1 MAQYDFG
8 TINANTKS
16 GTGLASDLNDWR
28 DALHSMHIG
37 SSAPSYIAAGMMWID
52 NSAAPWVL
60 YVYDGT
66 DNIPVALFDTTGNL
80 SRVLVDNDRDSYA
93 GYSADDVMTFVIAAT
108 ERLKVYASGINVT
121 GDIYENNR
129 PIASVVTELVSTSSV
144 ASVASSQ
151 VGSGGSGYTNMRI
164 LVKYTVPVTDG
175 DVLALRLGA
184 GGTAIAST
192 DYTFSISTQDSTT
205 ITSIRSTGQGLF
217 SIMPTGVSNSATS
230 ASAVIDILHMN
241 SGTAYPTVHYT
252 SQYRNAS
259 GAQVVTRGS
268 GVLGL
273 TTLVDQAFLLYVGG
287 NIASIAATFSEVR

>member
-121 GDIYENNR
+121 GDIYENTR
-129 PIASVVTELVSTSSV
+129 PISSVVTELVSTSSV
-144 ASVASSQ
+144 ASVESSQ
-151 VGSGGSGYTNMRI
+151 VGSAYTNMRL

-175 DVLALRLGA
+175 AVLVLRLGSSS
-184 GGTAIAST
+184 TAISSAN
-192 DYTFSISTQDSTT
+192 YTYSISGQDNGTVSNA
-205 ITSIRSTGQGLF
+205 RSTGQTWF
-217 SIMPTGVSNSATS
+217 PIMTAGVSSSATS

-252 SQYRNAS
+252 SQYINAS
-259 GAQVVTRGS
+259 GNQVVTRGS
-268 GVLGL
+268 GVLTL
-273 TTLVDQAFLLYVGG
+273 TTLVDQAFLLYSSG
-287 NIASIAATFSEVR
+287 NIASISATFMEVR